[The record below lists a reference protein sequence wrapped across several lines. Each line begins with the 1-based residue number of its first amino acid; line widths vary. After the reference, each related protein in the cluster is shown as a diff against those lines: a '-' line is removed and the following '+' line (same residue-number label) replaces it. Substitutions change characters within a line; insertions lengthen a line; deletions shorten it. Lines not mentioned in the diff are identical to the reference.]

1 MLCALFKST
10 FVWESL
16 GEVEDLEMWAM
27 RSFGEE
33 CLRSELYVAC
43 RIFGL
48 PLRVQVRILVVSEQL
63 SPLAP
68 LILVVGGVVCAL
80 ALKFSKAV
88 LVEVESR
95 DESQISFSCIVVSEK
110 AVARFLLSEI
120 HMWLV

>member
-1 MLCALFKST
+1 M
-10 FVWESL
+10 WESL

>member
-1 MLCALFKST
+1 M
-10 FVWESL
+10 WGSL

-43 RIFGL
+43 RTFGL
-48 PLRVQVRILVVSEQL
+48 LLRVQVRILVVSRQL

-68 LILVVGGVVCAL
+68 LILGVGGDVGAH
-80 ALKFSKAV
+80 ALKFSKTV
-88 LVEVESR
+88 LVEVGSF
-95 DESQISFSCIVVSEK
+95 DESQISISCIVLSEK

-120 HMWLV
+120 HR